1 MTNIDKV
8 SLAVSEWAFNIAKAF
23 LPQFKIPVGGK
34 LGGLMQLI
42 GADPTTYNVWNE
54 LGFLAEPMIQT
65 MVTPAL
71 HRVLSGIPEEQIP
84 ELAMKFVDS
93 FIARA
98 EEKGSVNLFGIELGK
113 GSFEKLRELLNNR
126 LNDGN
131 EL

>member
-8 SLAVSEWAFNIAKAF
+8 ASALGEWGFNIAKAF
-23 LPQFKIPVGGK
+23 LPQYKIPLGGK

-42 GADPTTYNVWNE
+42 GQDPAKYNIWNE
-54 LGFLAEPMIQT
+54 LGFLAEPLIQT
-65 MVTPAL
+65 AVTPAVRSML
-71 HRVLSGIPEEQIP
+71 GNIPDEQIP
-84 ELAMKFVDS
+84 EIAMKFVDS

-113 GSFEKLRELLNNR
+113 SSFER
-126 LNDGN
+126 LKEIMESKYGN